1 MTTWGAGAYLGIMLP
16 VEFGTL
22 GTFTLA
28 ALAVVMT
35 PGPDMVLIL
44 RHTLV
49 SGRAAGLATVAGV
62 QVGLLGH
69 TIIAIAGISV
79 LIAASPLA
87 FKAVTIVGAFYLAWL
102 GVNAIREASALALN
116 IEGTQTGL
124 LTAGRQAALTNLLNP
139 KVILLFL
146 TLFPNFIVTGQG
158 NETIQLSTL
167 ATTFT
172 IINTIWQAPI
182 ALAANLIRRWLASDI
197 IRRRISIASGVIFIG
212 FAIGLLVQHL
222 I

>member
-1 MTTWGAGAYLGIMLP
+1 MLP
-16 VEFGTL
+16 VEFSTL

-35 PGPDMVLIL
+35 PGPDTVLIL
-44 RHTLV
+44 RHTLI
-49 SGRAAGLATVAGV
+49 SGRAAGLAAVAGV

-69 TIIAIAGISV
+69 TILAIAGISV
-79 LIAASPLA
+79 LITASPLA
-87 FKAVTIVGAFYLAWL
+87 FKAVTIVGAIYLAWL
-102 GVNAIREASALALN
+102 GVSAIRGVSTFALD
-116 IEGTQTGL
+116 IEGIQSGL
-124 LTAGRQAALTNLLNP
+124 LIAARQAALTNLLNP

-146 TLFPNFIVTGQG
+146 ALFPNFIVAGKD
-158 NETIQLSTL
+158 NETAQLLTL
-167 ATTFT
+167 AATLI

-182 ALAANLIRRWLASDI
+182 ALAASLIRRWLASDT

-212 FAIGLLVQHL
+212 FAIGLLFQHL

>member
-1 MTTWGAGAYLGIMLP
+1 MLP

-35 PGPDMVLIL
+35 PSPDTVLIS

-69 TIIAIAGISV
+69 TILAIAGISV
-79 LIAASPLA
+79 LTAASPLA

-102 GVNAIREASALALN
+102 GVSAIRDASALALN

-146 TLFPNFIVTGQG
+146 TLFPNFIVTGQD
-158 NETIQLSTL
+158 NKTTQLLTL

>member
-1 MTTWGAGAYLGIMLP
+1 MLP
-16 VEFGTL
+16 AEFGTL

-35 PGPDMVLIL
+35 PGPDTVLIL
-44 RHTLV
+44 RYTLV

-158 NETIQLSTL
+158 NETTQLLTL

-172 IINTIWQAPI
+172 IINIIWQAPI

>member
-1 MTTWGAGAYLGIMLP
+1 MLP

-35 PGPDMVLIL
+35 PSPDTVLIS

-69 TIIAIAGISV
+69 TILAIAGISV
-79 LIAASPLA
+79 LTAASPLA

-102 GVNAIREASALALN
+102 GVSAIRDASALALN

-158 NETIQLSTL
+158 NETTQL
-167 ATTFT
+167 
-172 IINTIWQAPI
+172 
-182 ALAANLIRRWLASDI
+182 
-197 IRRRISIASGVIFIG
+197 
-212 FAIGLLVQHL
+212 
-222 I
+222 

>member
-1 MTTWGAGAYLGIMLP
+1 MLP

-35 PGPDMVLIL
+35 PGPDTVLIL

-49 SGRAAGLATVAGV
+49 SGWAAGLATVAGV

-87 FKAVTIVGAFYLAWL
+87 FKAVTIVGVFYLAWL
-102 GVNAIREASALALN
+102 GVSAIRDASALALN

-124 LTAGRQAALTNLLNP
+124 LTAGRQAALANLLNP

-158 NETIQLSTL
+158 NETTQL
-167 ATTFT
+167 
-172 IINTIWQAPI
+172 
-182 ALAANLIRRWLASDI
+182 
-197 IRRRISIASGVIFIG
+197 
-212 FAIGLLVQHL
+212 
-222 I
+222 